1 MPRVSVVIPCYN
13 QGMYLDEAV
22 ASVLNQTFADFEIVV
37 VNDGSTDPST
47 IRLLAGYAK
56 PKTRVLSIENQGLA
70 SARNRG
76 IEAASGEYILPLDA
90 DDAIAPGYLE
100 KAVAVMDSNPDVG
113 IVYCLGELFGAE
125 QRMIAAPEFSVRGM
139 LFSNL
144 IFASALFRRAD
155 WLAAGGYNPN
165 MRYGCEDWDFWL
177 SLIERERRAYRIP
190 EILFRYRIKEG
201 SMNASMDRE
210 KRLEMHLQIMRN
222 HPGLFIDHAR
232 PLLRIYYRV
241 TGSRPYRVL
250 KRLGLFSLFPAKK
263 GNPSGSAKD

>member
-1 MPRVSVVIPCYN
+1 
-13 QGMYLDEAV
+13 MYLDEAV

-47 IRLLAGYAK
+47 ICLLAGYAK

-222 HPGLFIDHAR
+222 HPGLFIGHAR